1 MVSRLASVLIF
12 FLLQGVARAQEEP
25 PIESWFPKLRTGMW
39 IEVDGALTP
48 DRVLEATVIKLLD
61 GELDEWQIETNVL
74 SVDTKR
80 RTIMSTFGMLF
91 VSTSKTVLKGPKK
104 GAIDFSFF
112 GVDDRIEVE
121 GRLQKDGSLLA
132 DELEVEKSK
141 KLKPDLVPKNHHQL
155 RTRIESV
162 DAEKL
167 QITTMGIKVQ
177 LSAQTRNKT
186 AIE

>member
-1 MVSRLASVLIF
+1 MLRLATVLIL
-12 FLLQGVARAQEEP
+12 FLLRGVAMAQEEP
-25 PIESWFPKLRTGMW
+25 PIESWFPKLRAGMW
-39 IEVDGALTP
+39 IEVDGSLTP
-48 DRVLEATVIKLLD
+48 EGVLDAQVIKLLD

-74 SVDTKR
+74 SVDMKR
-80 RTIMSTFGMLF
+80 RTIQSTFGMLF
-91 VSTSKTVLKGPKK
+91 VSTPKTVLKGPKNE
-104 GAIDFSFF
+104 AVDFSFF

-132 DELEVEKSK
+132 DELEIEKSK
-141 KLKPDLVPKNHHQL
+141 KQKSDLQVKNHHEL

-162 DAEKL
+162 DAENL